1 MTTQETSK
9 CRTELDAWKA
19 LQNHAESVKD
29 IKIKQ
34 RFDDD
39 PKRFEKFHLKTG
51 PLLLDYSKQ
60 NITQETIEKLVEL
73 GEACELSEWRQRLF
87 DGEPINDTEKRAVL
101 HTALRD
107 QERRA
112 IEIDGMNVQ
121 TFVAATKDKMR
132 QFSNKVRSEGKIK
145 HIVNIGIGGSDL
157 PIRMAYRALR
167 DDEGPQ
173 VHFVSNMDHDD
184 LKKTLDIIDP
194 RRTLFIVTSKTF
206 QTLETITNA
215 ETAKQWITE
224 VIGPGGVVNQFIAV
238 TQNINAAKHFGI
250 LEENIYP
257 LWDWVGGRFS
267 LWSSV
272 GLALCLG
279 IGYEKFEEMHKGA
292 FEMDKHFVQAPFDKN
307 MPVLLALIGI
317 WKRNFLG
324 YNCLSIAPYSERL
337 SLFPDYLQQLDMES
351 NGKSVT
357 RDGKAVK
364 YDTGTIIFG
373 SKGSNA
379 QHAYFQLFHQG
390 TTDVPCD
397 FILVKSDPHSP
408 ENHHVQLLSNAI
420 AQAKAFMEG
429 KENEDLVHHFDGD
442 RPSNTL
448 VLDDL
453 SPYNLGMLIALYEH
467 KVFVQGVIWNINSFD
482 QFGVELGK
490 TLSKDIVSK
499 IEKNDFSGLDSSS
512 AGLLKFLFDA

>member
-1 MTTQETSK
+1 MMTNETSK
-9 CRTELDAWKA
+9 CRTELDEWKA
-19 LQNHAESVKD
+19 LQEHAQELND

-34 RFDDD
+34 HFERD

-51 PLLLDYSKQ
+51 SLLLDYSKQ
-60 NITQETIEKLVEL
+60 NITLETIDKLVEL
-73 GEACELSEWRQRLF
+73 AEACDLSGWRQKLF

-101 HTALRD
+101 HTTLRD
-107 QERRA
+107 QERRVV
-112 IEIDGMNVQ
+112 EIDEMNVQ
-121 TFVAATKDKMR
+121 TFVTATKDKMR
-132 QFSNKVRSEGKIK
+132 QFSNKVRTEGKIK

-157 PIRMAYRALR
+157 PIRMAYQALR
-167 DDEGPQ
+167 DGSGPQ

-184 LKKTLDIIDP
+184 LKKTLDIVDP

-206 QTLETITNA
+206 ATLETIINA
-215 ETAKQWITE
+215 ETAKNWITK

-250 LEENIYP
+250 LEENIFP
-257 LWDWVGGRFS
+257 MWDWVGGRFS
-267 LWSSV
+267 LWSGV

-279 IGYEKFEEMHKGA
+279 VGFDKFQEMHEGA
-292 FEMDKHFVQAPFDKN
+292 FEMDKHFVQASFEEN
-307 MPVLLALIGI
+307 MPVILALIGI

-324 YNCLSIAPYSERL
+324 YDSLSIAPYSERL

-357 RDGKAVK
+357 KDGKAVA
-364 YDTGTIIFG
+364 YDTGQIIFG
-373 SKGSNA
+373 SKGTNA

-390 TTDVPCD
+390 TTPVPCD
-397 FILVKSDPHSP
+397 FILVKSDPSSP
-408 ENHHVQLLSNAI
+408 ENHHIHLLSNAI
-420 AQAKAFMEG
+420 AQSKAFMEG
-429 KENEDLVHHFDGD
+429 KESKDVVHHFEGN

-448 VLDDL
+448 VLTDL
-453 SPYNLGMLIALYEH
+453 SAFSLGMLIALYEH
-467 KVFVQGVIWNINSFD
+467 KVFVQGVLWNINSFD

-490 TLSKDIVSK
+490 TLSKDIVGK
-499 IEKNDFSGLDSSS
+499 IRKNDFSGLDSSS